1 MNTSAPPYTLTV
13 DGFAPDHFR
22 VHSLSGK
29 EKLSDAW
36 SFDVI
41 VTAEHG
47 GDLVEQKALAA
58 RATLLFHTGPEP
70 RAFYGIVSAVRVVQ
84 AHHADHSVK
93 YQIRVVPRLWLLR
106 RKQRTRIFQ
115 KMRVPDIVTAVLQE
129 TGITT
134 RWQLTRAYPEREY
147 VTQYEETDYK
157 FIKRLLAEAGIFF
170 YFFGGGP
177 VDDAALTA
185 DAAIGVAASVG
196 GSLIGDIAGQ
206 GVGGLV
212 GSAVSMAETLIP
224 GDTVVC
230 ADDAVCYPPVAGDDA
245 AALAASTAAA
255 LAPAVGDALGAGDGL
270 AGAAIGAASAVA
282 GTVIAD
288 LTEGDKHAPVL
299 RFLKNQEAKVTT
311 YDKATR
317 FLLHN
322 TVRSSAA
329 AFREFDPDRPAVRLQ
344 SKAVSSAPFPPSP
357 LEEAAMAIAAA
368 ENVVGTVEA
377 LVPLPSEVEGVIDT
391 VEDVVDKADSIANE
405 IGAAFGAR
413 VPFEVYEHHDPYLF
427 PKWAFGNDEAPKI
440 LRQKRR
446 RASIGAGE
454 SGCSDFSPGHRFE
467 LREHP
472 VGQLD
477 GMYVV
482 TSVEHRGETLPA
494 GDELWKVYSN
504 TFECAPSSMAYV
516 PPRPKR
522 KSVQVTLTATVVGPP
537 GEEIYVDEKGQI
549 KVQFHWDRD
558 GKFDSNSSCWI
569 RVMQPWA
576 GASWGHQFIPRVG
589 MEVVVTFEGGDPD
602 KPMVLGSVY
611 NGTHPMPF
619 LLPGDKTRSGIRTQS
634 TPGGGGFNEL
644 SFEDATGNEQ
654 IYIHAQKNM
663 NEVVEKNHSLL
674 VKNDEFIRIL
684 ANRVDTIERDLEEHV
699 LGDHRTRVDGNRLD
713 VVAGNADERVSG
725 ILVTRVEGKERR
737 SVQGTTD
744 FEYAD
749 DVTTRARGCITT
761 LVGKE
766 DKKRSWVTHAAG
778 TADLSSTDAT
788 RVTSAKELVLGVG
801 KSFIRITADKIEL
814 SSASVTAKGG
824 GAGLSA
830 SDDGLAISSKG
841 DAQMV
846 VGKKLVLKTDGASVA
861 MEKEMKIDGQKIL
874 LNSPA
879 SAKDAPAKP
888 PKPPT
893 QIEILDESG
902 APIAHHRFLVKLD
915 DGSEVSGFT
924 DKDGKAELDLPSGG
938 QITFPDLRDV
948 QAD

>member
-1 MNTSAPPYTLTV
+1 
-13 DGFAPDHFR
+13 
-22 VHSLSGK
+22 
-29 EKLSDAW
+29 
-36 SFDVI
+36 
-41 VTAEHG
+41 
-47 GDLVEQKALAA
+47 
-58 RATLLFHTGPEP
+58 
-70 RAFYGIVSAVRVVQ
+70 
-84 AHHADHSVK
+84 
-93 YQIRVVPRLWLLR
+93 
-106 RKQRTRIFQ
+106 
-115 KMRVPDIVTAVLQE
+115 
-129 TGITT
+129 
-134 RWQLTRAYPEREY
+134 
-147 VTQYEETDYK
+147 
-157 FIKRLLAEAGIFF
+157 
-170 YFFGGGP
+170 
-177 VDDAALTA
+177 
-185 DAAIGVAASVG
+185 
-196 GSLIGDIAGQ
+196 
-206 GVGGLV
+206 
-212 GSAVSMAETLIP
+212 
-224 GDTVVC
+224 
-230 ADDAVCYPPVAGDDA
+230 
-245 AALAASTAAA
+245 
-255 LAPAVGDALGAGDGL
+255 
-270 AGAAIGAASAVA
+270 
-282 GTVIAD
+282 
-288 LTEGDKHAPVL
+288 
-299 RFLKNQEAKVTT
+299 
-311 YDKATR
+311 
-317 FLLHN
+317 
-322 TVRSSAA
+322 
-329 AFREFDPDRPAVRLQ
+329 
-344 SKAVSSAPFPPSP
+344 
-357 LEEAAMAIAAA
+357 
-368 ENVVGTVEA
+368 
-377 LVPLPSEVEGVIDT
+377 
-391 VEDVVDKADSIANE
+391 
-405 IGAAFGAR
+405 
-413 VPFEVYEHHDPYLF
+413 
-427 PKWAFGNDEAPKI
+427 
-440 LRQKRR
+440 
-446 RASIGAGE
+446 
-454 SGCSDFSPGHRFE
+454 
-467 LREHP
+467 
-472 VGQLD
+472 
-477 GMYVV
+477 
-482 TSVEHRGETLPA
+482 
-494 GDELWKVYSN
+494 
-504 TFECAPSSMAYV
+504 
-516 PPRPKR
+516 
-522 KSVQVTLTATVVGPP
+522 
-537 GEEIYVDEKGQI
+537 
-549 KVQFHWDRD
+549 
-558 GKFDSNSSCWI
+558 
-569 RVMQPWA
+569 
-576 GASWGHQFIPRVG
+576 